1 MDNKQKQYLKKVDY
15 NFLTTLFLTA
25 GDGYGQSTDFKPLR
39 NLFGFFTGK
48 DYLKETLKQ
57 LIIVFSSVGQGF
69 GEIETILGHH
79 IIENKTKIPY
89 NATGV
94 KKQKRLGLAKPDKED
109 CIPNKETLK
118 MSMLIYN
125 TFKSCCRLWR
135 ESEIAPYIRIL
146 MRTLWSL
153 DPAENPPITLRIKW
167 TQSMFRDIPV
177 GAVQVIHWIDL
188 IDGMIDRLYFLKMG
202 LCIWYKKWL
211 VELYLIHLYQQI
223 LKYFV
228 SVLDHTVKNELTPKS
243 VANKPV
249 I

>member
-118 MSMLIYN
+118 MSMLVYN
-125 TFKSCCRLWR
+125 TFKSRCRLWR

-146 MRTLWSL
+146 MRTLSHEGETSFFLPLTFKVEHQIWFVAFYLTCATDTSL
-153 DPAENPPITLRIKW
+153 PTLFSLSKPRTETNLHHDAFVAELQR
-167 TQSMFRDIPV
+167 SLGF
-177 GAVQVIHWIDL
+177 G
-188 IDGMIDRLYFLKMG
+188 
-202 LCIWYKKWL
+202 
-211 VELYLIHLYQQI
+211 
-223 LKYFV
+223 FV
-228 SVLDHTVKNELTPKS
+228 SICIQKH
-243 VANKPV
+243 
-249 I
+249 